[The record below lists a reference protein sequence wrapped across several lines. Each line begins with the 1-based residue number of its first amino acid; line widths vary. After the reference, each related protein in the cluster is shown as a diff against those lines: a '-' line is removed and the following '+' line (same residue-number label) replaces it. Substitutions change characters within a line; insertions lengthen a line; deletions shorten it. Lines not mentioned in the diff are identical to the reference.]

1 VNSTTETS
9 HHTEEISVKFFGSR
23 SKAKTMLQLLFR
35 AVVIVGLICQVDGFN
50 GVTTR
55 LSPIIRLSPM
65 ALSAEVS
72 SVETDKAKSINIP
85 FDDIKNMR
93 DIAQAT
99 TTVKVV
105 PSKIFRTG
113 CVSKASDADITKA
126 IDTIGIKTWIDLRS
140 PAELEEDEH
149 LNSKIYDG
157 FQTFRYD
164 KRQKLFSPEAEKPGT
179 NGRKR
184 FFISLMS
191 ESLIKKG
198 IFFRLRKRDRAQSSK
213 EMSPTLS
220 SFHPFHS

>member
-1 VNSTTETS
+1 M
-9 HHTEEISVKFFGSR
+9 G
-23 SKAKTMLQLLFR
+23 
-35 AVVIVGLICQVDGFN
+35 VVVIIVGLICQVDGFN
-50 GVTTR
+50 GVSTRLPTVFR
-55 LSPIIRLSPM
+55 LSPL
-65 ALSAEVS
+65 ALSAETTPVINT
-72 SVETDKAKSINIP
+72 VQTDKANSINIP

-126 IDTIGIKTWIDLRS
+126 IDAMGIKTWIDLRS

-157 FQTFRYD
+157 FQTYRYD

-198 IFFRLRKRDRAQSSK
+198 IFFRLRKRDRAQSGSYN
-213 EMSPTLS
+213 
-220 SFHPFHS
+220 